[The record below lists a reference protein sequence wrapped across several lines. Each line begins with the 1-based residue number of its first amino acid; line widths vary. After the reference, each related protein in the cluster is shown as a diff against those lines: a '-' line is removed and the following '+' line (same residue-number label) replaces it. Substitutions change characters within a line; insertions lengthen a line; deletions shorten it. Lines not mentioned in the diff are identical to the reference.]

1 MMVVSLDDSVFY
13 IGKEYSMLDTTSI
26 EGPVPVELP
35 SKLLAEGILQPDDDK
50 KLKDVH
56 DWDQVIQVVR
66 PVFENDPKQLITFAK
81 LLLHYE
87 ETTHVGRSILQKP
100 RKTVSLICNKMS
112 S

>member
-35 SKLLAEGILQPDDDK
+35 SKLMAEGILQPDDDK

-56 DWDQVIQVVR
+56 D
-66 PVFENDPKQLITFAK
+66 
-81 LLLHYE
+81 
-87 ETTHVGRSILQKP
+87 
-100 RKTVSLICNKMS
+100 
-112 S
+112 